1 MRTLLALLPAFLLA
15 TTSAV
20 SETEDW
26 RENAQTAL
34 HLLDYVG
41 VDYPEFVRD
50 GVVLDEAE
58 YQEQLEF
65 AERVVALLP
74 ALPDR
79 PERARLVAAA
89 ESIEELVRAKG
100 PGAQVSAQ
108 TGDLRWALI
117 GTYGLA
123 VAPKLVPELAH
134 GRKLYAA
141 SCESCHGPAG
151 KGDGAAGAGLEP
163 APADFTDAA
172 RIAQRSVYGL
182 YNTITLGVGGTGM
195 AAYTQLSDDERWAL
209 AFFVSQLAFTPQELA
224 RGEAAWKTGKHAETF
239 SDLANLATLSSG
251 EIAARFGADAA
262 DAQRWLRAHPE
273 ALAAVAASPIDF
285 TVKTLRESLLA
296 SGRGDS
302 ATAQRLALTAYL
314 EGFELVE
321 TSLDAVDAELRTR
334 IEGEMMAY
342 RTELGSGVPAEE
354 AARRVDAIAALLEQA
369 QARLDSDGLGAGAL
383 FTSSLLILFREGLE
397 AILVLAAIIAFLVKS
412 ERRDSLPWVHLG
424 WGLALVAGAATWF
437 VATYVVAIS
446 GASREMT
453 EAVSALCAAGVLL
466 YVGVWLHS
474 NANSRAWQSFLRDRV
489 GGALNRRTLWALA
502 SVSFLAVYR
511 ELFEIVLFYQ
521 ALWAQAGNA
530 GGSPL
535 LAGMG
540 AALGLLALVGWGV
553 FRYGLRLPIGRFFK
567 VTSAV
572 LAALAVVF
580 VGQGVSALQ
589 EAGAVGVNAV
599 AFVRV
604 PALGIF
610 PTAQTLAAQLAAA
623 LIVAGSF
630 VWASRHRIAS
640 PESADAR

>member
-1 MRTLLALLPAFLLA
+1 MRTLLILLAALLLGAKPAA
-15 TTSAV
+15 
-20 SETEDW
+20 SEAEDW
-26 RENAQTAL
+26 RANAQTAL

-41 VDYPEFVRD
+41 VDYPEFVKD

-65 AERVVALLP
+65 ASRVVALLP
-74 ALPDR
+74 GLPDR
-79 PERARLVAAA
+79 PERARLIADA
-89 ESIEELVRAKG
+89 ESVEKLVRAKG
-100 PGAQVSAQ
+100 PGAQVSAA
-108 TGDLRWALI
+108 TADLRWALI
-117 GTYGLA
+117 AAYGLA
-123 VAPKLVPELAH
+123 VAPRHVPELAR
-134 GRKLYAA
+134 GKKLHAA
-141 SCESCHGPAG
+141 SCESCHGADG
-151 KGDGAAGAGLEP
+151 KGDGSAGAGLEP

-195 AAYTQLSDDERWAL
+195 AAYTQLSDEDRWAL
-209 AFFVSQLAFTPQELA
+209 AFFVSQLAFTPQELD
-224 RGEAAWKTGKHAETF
+224 RGESAWKTGKHAETF
-239 SDLANLATLSSG
+239 SDLGNVATLSSD
-251 EIAARFGADAA
+251 EVAARFGADAA

-296 SGRGDS
+296 SRGGDS

-314 EGFELVE
+314 EGFELIE
-321 TSLDAVDAELRTR
+321 ASLDAVDSDLRTR
-334 IEGEMMAY
+334 IEAEMMTY
-342 RTELGSGVPAEE
+342 RTKLGSGEPAEDVE
-354 AARRVDAIAALLEQA
+354 RQLGAIVALLEHA
-369 QARLDSDGLGAGAL
+369 QTRLEGDSLGAGAL

-453 EAVSALCAAGVLL
+453 EAVSALLAAGVLL

-521 ALWAQAGNA
+521 ALWAQAGDA
-530 GGSPL
+530 GGGPL

-540 AALGLLALVGWGV
+540 SAVGLLALVGWGV
-553 FRYGLRLPIGRFFK
+553 FRYGLRLPIGQFFK
-567 VTSAV
+567 VTSVV
-572 LAALAVVF
+572 LAALAVIF

-610 PTAQTLAAQLAAA
+610 PTAQTLAAQVAAA
-623 LIVAGSF
+623 LLVAGSF
-630 VWASRHRIAS
+630 VWAGRHRIAS
-640 PESADAR
+640 AESADAR